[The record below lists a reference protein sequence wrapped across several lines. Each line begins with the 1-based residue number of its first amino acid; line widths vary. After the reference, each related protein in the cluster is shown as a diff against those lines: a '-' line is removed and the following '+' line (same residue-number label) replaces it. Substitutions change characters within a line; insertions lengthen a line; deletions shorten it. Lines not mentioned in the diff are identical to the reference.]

1 MNQKKLRSRSLSLMV
16 LAIVLP
22 LGWFPVFTLNPA
34 TRAGEPFEE
43 IDRNDFLVQFRQA
56 AHELDSLYKNV
67 RIEGTHV
74 ATRPL
79 QQRSREQR
87 EGQEQR
93 NTDVAVQDDCV
104 GILVLRSDG
113 RERLFLSPSDAS
125 GTGTAVVR
133 SGDRRIRL
141 MRKGSCRKLV
151 R

>member
-79 QQRSREQR
+79 RSAPGNKEKDKNN
-87 EGQEQR
+87 EIP
-93 NTDVAVQDDCV
+93 T
-104 GILVLRSDG
+104 
-113 RERLFLSPSDAS
+113 SPSRTIAS
-125 GTGTAVVR
+125 GFSFAQRWAGTTLLEPERRVGNRDGGGPLRR
-133 SGDRRIRL
+133 STNTPHA
-141 MRKGSCRKLV
+141 KGRCRKLV